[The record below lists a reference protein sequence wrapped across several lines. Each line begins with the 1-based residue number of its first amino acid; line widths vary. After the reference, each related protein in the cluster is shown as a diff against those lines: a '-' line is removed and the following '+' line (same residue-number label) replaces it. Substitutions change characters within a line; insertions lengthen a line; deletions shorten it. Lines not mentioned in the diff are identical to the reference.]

1 MSIKIFL
8 NRSFS
13 WICLLLLFTLVCVYY
28 YITNPS
34 KSNYFMPC
42 LFKKITGMNCAGC
55 GGQRAFHLLLH
66 GEFLQALRYNFLI
79 YFLPFFLYLLWV
91 SIEIYIF
98 KNKRFVS
105 KFIFS
110 NKSGILVLATIIIYT
125 VLRNIPY
132 EPFIYLSPPK

>member
-1 MSIKIFL
+1 
-8 NRSFS
+8 
-13 WICLLLLFTLVCVYY
+13 
-28 YITNPS
+28 
-34 KSNYFMPC
+34 
-42 LFKKITGMNCAGC
+42 MNCAGC